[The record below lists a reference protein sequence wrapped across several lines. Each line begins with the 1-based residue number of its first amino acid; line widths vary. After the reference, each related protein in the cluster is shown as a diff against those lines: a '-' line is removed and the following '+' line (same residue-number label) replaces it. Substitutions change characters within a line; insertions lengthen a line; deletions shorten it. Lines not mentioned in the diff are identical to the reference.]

1 MKAKRRVIP
10 NFEACS
16 VALITAFA
24 FSSAPMA
31 RAQTTAPAYGS
42 PATAAAKPMSA
53 SEADASFARADRNKD
68 GKLSKEEADTL
79 PALAQKFDMAD
90 ADGDK
95 FVSRAEFE
103 KAVKP

>member
-1 MKAKRRVIP
+1 MKAKRQVVR

-16 VALITAFA
+16 VALITAVA
-24 FSSAPMA
+24 FSSAPLA
-31 RAQTTAPAYGS
+31 RAQTAAPAYGS
-42 PATAAAKPMSA
+42 APTTAAKPVSA

-68 GKLSKEEADTL
+68 GKLSKDEADAL
-79 PALAQKFDMAD
+79 PMLAQKFDMAD

-103 KAVKP
+103 KAVRQ

>member
-1 MKAKRRVIP
+1 MKAKRQVVR

-24 FSSAPMA
+24 FSSAPVA
-31 RAQTTAPAYGS
+31 RAQTAAPAYGS
-42 PATAAAKPMSA
+42 TAAKPVSA

-68 GKLSKEEADTL
+68 GKLSKEEADAL
-79 PALAQKFDMAD
+79 PVLAQKFDMAD

-103 KAVKP
+103 KAVRQ